1 MSLFHSAAL
10 ELAHK
15 ENFKL
20 KQELAA
26 VKARQAK
33 NSAQLHALMARIG
46 LPPESTECHSQN
58 NPNRQATPK
67 IPSSL
72 PTPTDSAVTRE
83 EIREMLSALSQQL
96 SQQFSIVFTQHLT
109 QFGARFNS
117 LETRLDTQIAETGG
131 NIRRKRATRS
141 SRTTEDQVPLRKDPG
156 YSLRV
161 VVAGQQ
167 IPEKTT
173 IRILGMWI
181 QSNRHV
187 NHTLTILRTTT
198 LQVARMISR
207 VATRRHGMREEDT
220 LKLIRNLVLPAA
232 LPPAGGV
239 PPSMENS
246 PRSETQSSLPI
257 DTAWGAVVWPPVGA
271 GPPAPPPIGLRDR
284 AVRCAFLR
292 AKQS

>member
-1 MSLFHSAAL
+1 MLPPSVPRLTSGQ
-10 ELAHK
+10 
-15 ENFKL
+15 NFKL

-33 NSAQLHALMARIG
+33 DSAQLHALIARIG
-46 LPPESTECHSQN
+46 SPPESTECHSQN
-58 NPNRQATPK
+58 NPNRHATPK
-67 IPSSL
+67 IPPSL

-109 QFGARFNS
+109 QFGSRLDS

-173 IRILGMWI
+173 IRILGMWS

-220 LKLIRNLVLPAA
+220 LKLIRSLVNFAKR
-232 LPPAGGV
+232 
-239 PPSMENS
+239 NS
-246 PRSETQSSLPI
+246 PRSCSDLLNHQRAAHYSDVSVIPASSM
-257 DTAWGAVVWPPVGA
+257 
-271 GPPAPPPIGLRDR
+271 
-284 AVRCAFLR
+284 
-292 AKQS
+292 K